1 MSANQELEK
10 LRNIRE
16 ELETEAC
23 SLEEQQ
29 SSLANIVM
37 ALEEKIIIE
46 ELKMEKAAIEELK
59 NRNRASKAAIVK
71 LKSKKKKLETKLD
84 KALGKLEEATSEH
97 QEVSPPE
104 ENEEIADGGVV
115 VEAIDG
121 DVLEEQLELTVEDSS
136 KQGKR
141 KRRFF

>member
-16 ELETEAC
+16 ELETEAG

-37 ALEEKIIIE
+37 ALEEKITIE
-46 ELKMEKAAIEELK
+46 ELKTEKAAIEELK
-59 NRNRASKAAIVK
+59 NRNRAAKAAIVK
-71 LKSKKKKLETKLD
+71 LKSKKRKLETKLD
-84 KALGKLEEATSEH
+84 KALGKLEEPASED
-97 QEVSPPE
+97 QVSPPE
-104 ENEEIADGGVV
+104 ENEEIADGGVIV
-115 VEAIDG
+115 AAIDG
-121 DVLEEQLELTVEDSS
+121 DALEEQLEITVEDSS

>member
-37 ALEEKIIIE
+37 ALEEKITIE
-46 ELKMEKAAIEELK
+46 ELKMEKAAIDELK
-59 NRNRASKAAIVK
+59 TRNRAAKAAIVK
-71 LKSKKKKLETKLD
+71 LKSKKRKLETRLD
-84 KALGKLEEATSEH
+84 KALGKLEEAPSED
-97 QEVSPPE
+97 QVSPPE

-115 VEAIDG
+115 VAAIDG
-121 DVLEEQLELTVEDSS
+121 DALEEQLEITAEDSS